1 MAEKTYVI
9 EDSAIL
15 AAFPSGKGGGVRTS
29 MGRFAFSPGPF
40 EGHDITGY
48 NVRENVQ
55 VIDHVGPEHA
65 EVVVGNVLFIYGQQ
79 ETTGERII
87 RFVSSLLPKEQAPP
101 VLDVRPDVPL
111 Y

>member
-1 MAEKTYVI
+1 MDLYVGVVLAVFVFLASLISLELGLSAAII
-9 EDSAIL
+9 EISL
-15 AAFPSGKGGGVRTS
+15 G
-29 MGRFAFSPGPF
+29 
-40 EGHDITGY
+40 
-48 NVRENVQ
+48 
-55 VIDHVGPEHA
+55 
-65 EVVVGNVLFIYGQQ
+65 VVVGNVLFIYGQQ